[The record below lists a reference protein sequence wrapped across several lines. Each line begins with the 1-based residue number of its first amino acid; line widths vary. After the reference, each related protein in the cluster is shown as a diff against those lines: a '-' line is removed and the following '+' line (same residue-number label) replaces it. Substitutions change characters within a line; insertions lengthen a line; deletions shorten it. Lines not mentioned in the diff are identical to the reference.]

1 MRLVRT
7 ANVLLRLILAASFA
21 VMSLGHGPVMA
32 FAATKAPGAAH
43 EITAGPAAGHHHHGT
58 APAAAGP
65 QKLSPA
71 HERNAICYPAGCF
84 VAVAPVPAGITDSPA
99 CLLEQLRAAA
109 GRPLIA
115 SIPDPLVPPPRLRA

>member
-7 ANVLLRLILAASFA
+7 ATALLRLIVAASF
-21 VMSLGHGPVMA
+21 VIMSLGHGPVMA
-32 FAATKAPGAAH
+32 FAMAKAPGAAH
-43 EITAGPAAGHHHHGT
+43 EMAAGPVAGHHHHGA
-58 APAAAGP
+58 APAAADP

-71 HERNAICYPAGCF
+71 HERAAICYPAGCF
-84 VAVAPVPAGITDSPA
+84 VVVAPVPAGITDSPA